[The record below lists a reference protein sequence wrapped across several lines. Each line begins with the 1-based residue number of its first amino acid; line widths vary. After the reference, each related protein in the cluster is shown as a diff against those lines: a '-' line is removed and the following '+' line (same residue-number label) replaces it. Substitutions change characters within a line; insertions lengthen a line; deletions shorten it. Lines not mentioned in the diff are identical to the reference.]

1 MSKIDKTLKNPDFI
15 SDWVTIHEA
24 VNIFR
29 DSKKISK
36 SDIYRHAMCN
46 DICLA
51 IYFQSPIFLRKI
63 QICRNKIKLRS
74 VNSLLIDNGSLVNK
88 KFIPSKYKLIPCT
101 EGKYIHPRQ
110 QIIDTTL
117 NGYEYI
123 ILQRLLAHSLGIPSP
138 LTGAIDANY
147 GITVSLSGEIFQVF
161 EKERRVRTELIVPY
175 LGNSTVYH
183 NHTFSLTNKKYSQAK
198 YSPMYDL
205 PKDACFVIRNS
216 ELKKL
221 LGTSFEVKSNSASS
235 TRMSTPLSRMFWLAC
250 KNNEA
255 ISPLIRKPY
264 KLLSIFERWASDEGI
279 TDRFSGDTLKT
290 ALERGSPSSD

>member
-1 MSKIDKTLKNPDFI
+1 
-15 SDWVTIHEA
+15 
-24 VNIFR
+24 
-29 DSKKISK
+29 
-36 SDIYRHAMCN
+36 MCN
-46 DICLA
+46 DICLS

-63 QICRNKIKLRS
+63 QICRNKIKLRP
-74 VNSLLIDNGSLVNK
+74 VDSLIIDNGSLVK
-88 KFIPSKYKLIPCT
+88 KIIPSKDKLILCT
-101 EGKYIHPRQ
+101 EGKYIHARKK
-110 QIIDTTL
+110 IIDTAL

-138 LTGAIDANY
+138 LTGAMDANY

-161 EKERRVRTELIVPY
+161 EKERRVRNELILPH
-175 LGNSTVYH
+175 LGNSTTHH
-183 NHTFSLTNKKYSQAK
+183 NHILSLTNKKYSQAK

-216 ELKKL
+216 ELEKL
-221 LGTSFEVKSNSASS
+221 LEKSLKVKSNSASS